1 VEVLSIIVMFLLS
14 LVGYSGGVTGK
25 AGKSVVAQPQVVDL
39 VLILVIWA
47 LAIYLRLT
55 TDLNRWFYAVI
66 WLAIGIIVGI
76 AAAWPRKFPQEK
88 KVSKELK
95 AIKRNLLG
103 RLWQSWSGFA
113 KRLGDFQNRIILSL
127 FFFTLVMPIALAVR
141 SFSDPLR
148 IKEYRPI
155 SQWLLRHETNT
166 ELAQFK
172 EQY

>member
-1 VEVLSIIVMFLLS
+1 MEVLSYIIILLLS
-14 LVGYSGGVTGK
+14 LIGYSAGVTGK

-39 VLILVIWA
+39 ALILIIWA

-55 TDLNRWFYAVI
+55 TDLNRWFYVII

-88 KVSKELK
+88 KISKDLK
-95 AIKRNLLG
+95 SIKRRLLG

-127 FFFTLVMPIALAVR
+127 FFFTLVVPIALAVR
-141 SFSDPLR
+141 SFSDPLH
-148 IKEYRPI
+148 IKQYRQTSNWFPKPEV
-155 SQWLLRHETNT
+155 ETKP
-166 ELAQFK
+166 EQFRR
-172 EQY
+172 QF